1 MWAAFAI
8 EAVANLAFGICERR
22 RGGYGRAM
30 RYDLNDLETF
40 LTVLELGTVTA
51 AAARLNLSKSVIS
64 KRISDLE
71 AALGAALFA
80 LEMP

>member
-40 LTVLELGTVTA
+40 LTVMELGTVTA
-51 AAARLNLSKSVIS
+51 APATA
-64 KRISDLE
+64 
-71 AALGAALFA
+71 
-80 LEMP
+80 